1 MTAIDQS
8 ALMEMIVNPQ
18 SSRNM
23 RREEKELS
31 YKQSMQRE
39 WEKAFAEESS
49 GNLVEYEETE
59 NNSQNCS
66 AEYPQGHLNTTQVY
80 SQTVNNL
87 QAYAITNGLQ
97 NIEPAANQ
105 LVIANNPNHSAIIN
119 EVINSYSN
127 GLNPGT
133 DANSINR
140 NASKTNSSPVNDAA
154 PVTQKNANSGQL
166 PGEYNLHVS
175 YDGDRV
181 KIWLRHNSLAEEDCM
196 EIYKQVNKFFED
208 KGLQINAFYLN
219 GKELLSEQST
229 LSKQESSETNF
240 DQKINKLL

>member
-1 MTAIDQS
+1 MTTIDQS

-18 SSRNM
+18 SSRNV

-49 GNLVEYEETE
+49 GNLVEYEEAE
-59 NNSQNCS
+59 NNGQNSSVEHLQSQ
-66 AEYPQGHLNTTQVY
+66 LNIQHGF
-80 SQTVNNL
+80 SQAVNNP

-97 NIEPAANQ
+97 NIESAVTQ
-105 LVIANNPNHSAIIN
+105 VTANNPNHSAIIN
-119 EVINSYSN
+119 EVINSYPN
-127 GLNPGT
+127 GMNLGV
-133 DANSINR
+133 DANTIDR
-140 NASKTNSSPVNDAA
+140 NSLKTNNSPVNETA
-154 PVTQKNANSGQL
+154 PVTQKAANPGQL

-175 YDGDRV
+175 YDSDRV
-181 KIWLRHNSLAEEDCM
+181 KIWLRHSSLAEEDCM
-196 EIYKQVNKFFED
+196 EIYKQVHKFFED
-208 KGLQINAFYLN
+208 KGLQITAFYLN

-240 DQKINKLL
+240 DQTINQLL